1 MHQGLNMF
9 GYLKYK
15 KNCRIYERKQVC
27 HKNLFL
33 KTIYV
38 FWYPPNFVTFLFSF
52 EISVQVEIETPAT
65 LDGIYPVDS
74 YELLQMEMVA
84 TNLNSITVKVIDS
97 NSDITSQSVGP
108 IYLYTFN
115 DMEFYQEYLVIM
127 IEMNVTYQYSI
138 HVEEYYF
145 SQMLR

>member
-1 MHQGLNMF
+1 M
-9 GYLKYK
+9 
-15 KNCRIYERKQVC
+15 
-27 HKNLFL
+27 
-33 KTIYV
+33 
-38 FWYPPNFVTFLFSF
+38 
-52 EISVQVEIETPAT
+52 QVEIETPAT

-97 NSDITSQSVGP
+97 NSVTTSQSVGP

-115 DMEFYQEYLVIM
+115 NMEFYQEYLVIM
-127 IEMNVTYQYSI
+127 IEMNVTYQYSM
-138 HVEEYYF
+138 HMEEYYF